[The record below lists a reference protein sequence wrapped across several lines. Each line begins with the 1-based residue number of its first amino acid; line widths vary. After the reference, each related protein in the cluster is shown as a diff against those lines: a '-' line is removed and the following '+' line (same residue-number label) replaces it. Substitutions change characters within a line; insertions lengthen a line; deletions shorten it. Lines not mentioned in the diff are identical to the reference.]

1 MLSLNFIRDNP
12 ELVKKAISERRDSAD
27 IDGILRLDAERR
39 QVTVEADELRRERNE
54 SSRKI
59 GRREVP
65 EPEIDQL
72 KARMSAI
79 GDQIRSYDQRLAVL
93 DGDLER
99 LLLEVP
105 NIPDPSVPVGSGEAD
120 NVVIK
125 AWGRKRDFGFEPK
138 PHDQLGHALGVF
150 ATEAAVR
157 MSGTRFHTL
166 SGFGARLSRA
176 LTQFM
181 LDLHVTSHGFEEMYV
196 PYLVKREAMVISAQ
210 LPKFEDEAYYLEKED
225 MFLIPTA
232 EVPLINLLAGQ
243 TVDAA
248 RLPIKYTAATP
259 SFRREAGAAGK
270 DTRGLI
276 RLHQFEK
283 VEMVVFSEPEG
294 SAEALEDLLRNAEA
308 VLQALELPYHVLE
321 MNTSDLGFGQVKKY
335 DPEVWMPGQ
344 AAYREI
350 SSCSNMGDFQ
360 ARRGNIRYAAQGQK
374 PRFVHTLN
382 GSGLAVGRTLAALLE
397 NGQQDDGSVTLP
409 QVLAPYLGGQTVIRP
424 ASPTTAPS

>member
-1 MLSLNFIRDNP
+1 VLSLNFIRDNP

-181 LDLHVTSHGFEEMYV
+181 LDLHVTSHGSEEMSV